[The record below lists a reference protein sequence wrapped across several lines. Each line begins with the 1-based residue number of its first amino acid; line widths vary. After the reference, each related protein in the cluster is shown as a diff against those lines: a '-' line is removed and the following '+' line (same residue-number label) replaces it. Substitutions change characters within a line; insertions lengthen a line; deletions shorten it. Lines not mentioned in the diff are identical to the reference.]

1 MINVVY
7 LVLVLYMPAGGHT
20 GDTGKAIT
28 TIQIPQANMQQCLQ
42 NAKIYGNKGKIKDSY
57 CIVGVMAK

>member
-7 LVLVLYMPAGGHT
+7 LVLYVPAGGHT

-28 TIQIPQANMQQCLQ
+28 TIQIPQVNMQQCLK
-42 NAKIYGNKGKIKDSY
+42 NAQTYGNKGKVKDSY
-57 CIVGVMAK
+57 CIVGVMSK

>member
-7 LVLVLYMPAGGHT
+7 LVLVLYIPAGGYT

-28 TIQIPQANMQQCLQ
+28 TIQIPQVNMQQCLQ
-42 NAKIYGNKGKIKDSY
+42 NAKTYGNKGKSRIL
-57 CIVGVMAK
+57 IVS

>member
-7 LVLVLYMPAGGHT
+7 LVLVLYMPAGGQSY
-20 GDTGKAIT
+20 DSGKAIT

-42 NAKIYGNKGKIKDSY
+42 NAKTYGNKGKIKDSY
-57 CIVGVMAK
+57 CILGVIAK

>member
-7 LVLVLYMPAGGHT
+7 LVLVLYVPAGGYT

-28 TIQIPQANMQQCLQ
+28 TIQIPQVNMQQCLQ
-42 NAKIYGNKGKIKDSY
+42 NAKTYGNKGKVKDSY
-57 CIVGVMAK
+57 CIAGVMQK

>member
-7 LVLVLYMPAGGHT
+7 LILVLYVPAGGYT
-20 GDTGKAIT
+20 GDTGKAIA
-28 TIQIPQANMQQCLQ
+28 TIQIPQVNMQQCLQ
-42 NAKIYGNKGKIKDSY
+42 NAKTYGNKGKIKDSY